1 MPPSNYF
8 LFPTLITSR
17 ESPYQLFPEIGPKH
31 RGLVKTPHSPMS
43 LERGRL
49 SVEISTGLEVARF
62 SNVILLTCAT
72 AKLSGRHAG
81 KVTLPIVTKRA
92 KAPLRGGGVQR
103 GSNDNKFPH
112 SSTQIFGW
120 QNWQATRTILSSPMA
135 FQIFYLQKQTTTS
148 QQLTQT
154 LSKQ

>member
-31 RGLVKTPHSPMS
+31 RGLVKTPHSPIS
-43 LERGRL
+43 LQRGRL

-92 KAPLRGGGVQR
+92 KAPLRGGEFKGEAMTTNFPTPQR
-103 GSNDNKFPH
+103 KSLAGRIGRRRGQYFPH
-112 SSTQIFGW
+112 RWHFKFFTCRNRQ
-120 QNWQATRTILSSPMA
+120 
-135 FQIFYLQKQTTTS
+135 LQVS
-148 QQLTQT
+148 N
-154 LSKQ
+154 